1 MTGSLHVNQP
11 DAAPGGFG
19 RMLREWRNA
28 RGMSQLALS
37 LHANVSTRHLSYMET
52 GRASPSR
59 EMVGLLAQALEMPLR
74 EKNAF
79 LQSAG
84 FAPMYSQTPLQA
96 QAMAP
101 VRDAIDLL
109 LRSTEPN
116 PTFVVNRRYD
126 VMNANETGRWVL
138 STFTEDLRKFPKP
151 HNLGRLLASPQGM
164 RPFVENWPDV
174 ARKVFARL
182 RRELGGAHSRERAD
196 EDLLRVIAAPWDELP
211 DVAASSAPSPLM
223 VPVRLR
229 RGSLRLHLFTTI
241 ATLGTPL
248 DVTLQELRIEMLFPA
263 DELTKQAL
271 ETRMVDLGN
280 EEGGAIPGV

>member
-1 MTGSLHVNQP
+1 
-11 DAAPGGFG
+11 
-19 RMLREWRNA
+19 MLREWRNA

-37 LHANVSTRHLSYMET
+37 VHASVSTRHLSYLET

-59 EMVGLLAQALEMPLR
+59 EMVLLLAQALEMPLR
-74 EKNAF
+74 ERNVF

-84 FAPMYSQTPLQA
+84 FAPMYSQTPLEA

-101 VRDAIDLL
+101 VRDAIELL
-109 LRSTEPN
+109 LRATAPN

-126 VMNANETGRWVL
+126 VLNANAVGRWIL
-138 STFTEDLRKFPKP
+138 ETFTRDLGGFPEP
-151 HNLGRLLASPQGM
+151 HNLGRLLASAQGM

-182 RRELGGAHSRERAD
+182 RRELGGAHSREPAD
-196 EDLLRVIAAPWDELP
+196 EDLLRAIAPSWDELP
-211 DVAASSAPSPLM
+211 DLPAAADPSPLM

-229 RGSLRLHLFTTI
+229 RGSLGLRLFTTI

-263 DELTKQAL
+263 DEATKQAL
-271 ETRMVDLGN
+271 ENRRGT
-280 EEGGAIPGV
+280 

>member
-1 MTGSLHVNQP
+1 MTGLHVKL
-11 DAAPGGFG
+11 DGATRGFG
-19 RMLREWRNA
+19 QVLREWRNA

-37 LHANVSTRHLSYMET
+37 VQANVSTRHLSYMET

-59 EMVGLLAQALEMPLR
+59 DMVLLLAQALEMPLR

-84 FAPMYSQTPLQA
+84 FAPIYSQTPLEA
-96 QAMAP
+96 HAMAP

-126 VMNANETGRWVL
+126 VLNANETGRWIL
-138 STFTEDLRKFPKP
+138 ATFTEDLRSFPEP
-151 HNLGRLLASPQGM
+151 PNLGRLLSSPRGM
-164 RPFVENWPDV
+164 RPYLENWPDV

-182 RRELGGAHSRERAD
+182 RRELGGAHSREPAD
-196 EDLLRVIAAPWDELP
+196 EDLLRAIARPWEELP
-211 DVAASSAPSPLM
+211 DAPATSDPSPLM
-223 VPVRLR
+223 VPVHLR
-229 RGSLRLHLFTTI
+229 RGSLGLRLFTTI

-248 DVTLQELRIEMLFPA
+248 DVTLQELRVEMLFPA
-263 DELTKQAL
+263 DETTKQGL
-271 ETRMVDLGN
+271 ENRK
-280 EEGGAIPGV
+280 ASGVQS